1 MNEHLKV
8 EVVVRAHNRE
18 SSVLQGWISQ
28 GDYRAL
34 CSGHAPGVVRLND
47 CQSDSGFV
55 QRPEDLFLRSAYI
68 LSIEVLDRLP
78 PSQSAMPRET

>member
-18 SSVLQGWISQ
+18 SSVLQGWISR
-28 GDYRAL
+28 GDYSAL
-34 CSGHAPGVVRLND
+34 CDGAAPFVVRMND
-47 CQSDSGFV
+47 CQSDMGLLE
-55 QRPEDLFLRSAYI
+55 RPEDIYVRSTYI

-78 PSQSAMPRET
+78 ARQSAMPR

>member
-1 MNEHLKV
+1 MNDQVRV

-28 GDYRAL
+28 GDYSAL
-34 CSGHAPGVVRLND
+34 CDGAAPFVVRMND
-47 CQSDSGFV
+47 CLSDMGLLDK
-55 QRPEDLFLRSAYI
+55 PEDLYVRSAYI

-78 PSQSAMPRET
+78 TRQSAMPR